1 MEKQSDIIRTRLGNA
16 QKELFEKEANQSR
29 ANAKLR
35 DAQDSQRT
43 AQEQYDAA
51 LKEYQATTVG
61 NLVDSQGNPV
71 ETESSAAAKSQLNEA
86 KRVLIPY
93 NEQLAEA
100 QLEADKA
107 TEEYQT
113 QEEQIGTLEQ
123 GLTDAVN
130 QEAQEEA
137 ARVQD
142 EIEMGADPT
151 STIKEPGA
159 TNNSISDEEALFRM
173 QNAQIIGDDPTVQRF
188 DDGSSIQ
195 YFDDGSTLVTTDD
208 GYVYGTEST
217 DSDYSGIGRE
227 SPVPKGAIPANPLP
241 ANISFK
247 SATGSAKKLD
257 LRVKIR
263 VPGDYLVS
271 LTRGS
276 KERDELFKL
285 GGIIFPYTPS
295 IQFEH
300 KADYTNSNPL
310 HSNFNLYFYQRSS
323 ISSIN
328 ISGKFTVQD
337 DKDAAVLLSTQH
349 LIRAL
354 TKMRTGSDSDS
365 GAPPPIC
372 RLDAYGDFGLTN
384 IPVAISSFRMD
395 YPDSVDYYTIGRT
408 QASKFGVT
416 SVPTVVQ
423 ITLTLLPMYSRE
435 EMQKFSVTGWL
446 TDNKIRK
453 SGIL

>member
-71 ETESSAAAKSQLNEA
+71 ETEASAAAKSQLNEA
-86 KRVLIPY
+86 KQVLIPY

-100 QLEADKA
+100 QLEFDKA

-123 GLTDAVN
+123 GLTDTVN
-130 QEAQEEA
+130 QESLEEA

-142 EIEMGADPT
+142 EIELGADPT

-295 IQFEH
+295 IQVEH

-372 RLDAYGDFGLTN
+372 RLDAYGDFGFTN

>member
-51 LKEYQATTVG
+51 LREYQATTVG

-86 KRVLIPY
+86 KQVLIPY

-188 DDGSSIQ
+188 YDGSSIQ

-247 SATGSAKKLD
+247 SATGGAKKLD

-423 ITLTLLPMYSRE
+423 IALTLLPMYSRE